1 MTHAPLP
8 SATSTK
14 KTASTRRAREPASGA
29 ASTTK
34 ARHPA
39 SDAASARREG
49 AAASDAAPATR
60 AGRAASDAASAGRAG
75 AISGA
80 LAEHERFLWGVCYRM
95 TGSSA
100 DADDLVQETFLRAI
114 ERPPAR
120 TEEPL
125 RPWLVRVAVNLG
137 RDALRRRRR
146 RAYVGP
152 WLPAP
157 IEGDEVAAFEVEG
170 EGGSE
175 GRYDLMESVSIAFLL
190 ALEVLTPN
198 QRAVVLLRDVL
209 DRSVRETA
217 EALGMSEANVKV
229 IHHRARQAL
238 APYEAQRDA
247 TRPTPEVARSTE
259 EALRRFIGALAAGD
273 EAALATLF
281 SKDVESWADGGGEY
295 LAAKVVVAGPDRVAR
310 LFLGLLRK
318 GSPVERMEYRLIN
331 GMPAIVAERSGH
343 AREAPRFVL
352 ACDLDAAGKI
362 ARIYTMLATDK
373 LVKLKPIAA
382 QHAD

>member
-14 KTASTRRAREPASGA
+14 KTASTRRAREPAAIRA
-29 ASTTK
+29 ASTDEV
-34 ARHPA
+34 HHSG
-39 SDAASARREG
+39 SDAASARRAHHAARPPALTDR
-49 AAASDAAPATR
+49 AAAISD
-60 AGRAASDAASAGRAG
+60 S
-75 AISGA
+75 
-80 LAEHERFLWGVCYRM
+80 LAEHERFLWAVCYRM
-95 TGSSA
+95 TGSAA

-120 TEEPL
+120 TEDPL
-125 RPWLVRVAVNLG
+125 RPWLLRVAVNLG
-137 RDALRRRRR
+137 RDALRRRKR

-152 WLPAP
+152 WLPAV

-217 EALGMSEANVKV
+217 ETLGMSEANVKV

-238 APYEAQRDA
+238 APYEARRDA
-247 TRPTPEVARSTE
+247 TRPTPAVARSTE

-281 SKDVESWADGGGEY
+281 SKDAESWADGGREY
-295 LAAKVVVAGPDRVAR
+295 LAAKVVVTGAERVAR
-310 LFLGLLRK
+310 LFLGLTRK
-318 GSPVERMEYRLIN
+318 SSPVERLEYRLIN
-331 GMPAIVAERSGH
+331 GAPAIVAERHGH
-343 AREAPRFVL
+343 EREAPRIVI
-352 ACDLDAAGKI
+352 ACDVDAAGQI
-362 ARIYTMLATDK
+362 TRIYSVLAADK
-373 LVKLKPIAA
+373 LVKVRPIAG
-382 QHAD
+382 